1 MQVDEADSKIETAMR
16 VNGQIIIARLHTTMA
31 DSVIYLLSK
40 LKNTSQHKLKYI
52 WRWIMTCSY
61 ARLVPVQW

>member
-16 VNGQIIIARLHTTMA
+16 FNGQIIIARLHTTMA

-52 WRWIMTCSY
+52 WRWIMTRLY